1 MTDRK
6 LIPISEFARLSGIS
20 RPNLIFYA
28 ECGILKPEAVGPNRY
43 RYYGAHQ
50 LEAAYLLMT
59 LKDLGM
65 PLREIRALAAE
76 RTPEGIATIFI
87 DQKAK
92 IEQAISVLRQKR
104 LMAQVYIDTLGQ
116 MTRDRRQG
124 GILQKELPAE
134 SLVLGPPIRDF
145 RRENARENF
154 IDFYNDVAGR
164 GIPFGFPLGSVV
176 EKKRLLGRTENETR
190 RLYFRVPAS
199 RTRKKT
205 GLYVVGYG
213 RGDFDRS
220 SRLYPKLYDY
230 IANHDLEIAGHAYED
245 YILNSILV
253 SDPDKYVMRL
263 SIHVRPKKNATAKS
277 GDAGKTEMVQRRR
290 ERRQPT

>member
-1 MTDRK
+1 MTGKK

-20 RPNLIFYA
+20 RPNLIFYDH
-28 ECGILKPEAVGPNRY
+28 CGILKPEAVAGNRY

-65 PLREIRALAAE
+65 PLREIKALAGE

-92 IEQAISVLRQKR
+92 IEQAIAVLRQKR

-116 MTRDRRQG
+116 MARDRREG
-124 GILQKELPAE
+124 GVLLKELPAE

-164 GIPFGFPLGSVV
+164 GLPFGFPLGSVV
-176 EKKRLLGRTENETR
+176 EKKSLLDRKWNGTR
-190 RLYFRVPAS
+190 RLYFRVPSS
-199 RTRKKT
+199 RTRKKA
-205 GLYVVGYG
+205 GLYVVAYG
-213 RGDFDRS
+213 RGDFDRP
-220 SRLYPKLYDY
+220 SRLYPKLFDH
-230 IANHDLEIAGHAYED
+230 IGKNGLEIAGHAYED

-253 SDPDKYVMRL
+253 SDPGKYVMRL
-263 SIHVRPKKNATAKS
+263 SIHVRPKKNATA
-277 GDAGKTEMVQRRR
+277 
-290 ERRQPT
+290 